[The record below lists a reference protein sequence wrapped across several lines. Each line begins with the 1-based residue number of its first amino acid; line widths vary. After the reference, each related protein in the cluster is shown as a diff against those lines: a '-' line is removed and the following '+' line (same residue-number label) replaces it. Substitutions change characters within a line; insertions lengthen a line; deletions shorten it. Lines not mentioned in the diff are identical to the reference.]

1 MTHSLASFTPLTS
14 FTRLSKAL
22 VLVASLFVVT
32 GCANMGGLGA
42 ALQPITP
49 KVGLSSVKMKN
60 FSPAGI
66 NFDFNLAV
74 DNPNGFD
81 LKLNGFDYKVKS
93 LGQEIANGLYRQ
105 PINLAKN
112 AKTPVTIPLA
122 VEPSKLL
129 NFFRAFLGSNKSAK
143 ALMEA
148 TVFVDSPVGELS
160 FDFADEKVIRR

>member
-1 MTHSLASFTPLTS
+1 MTSKIKTLMLFALFAQIIG
-14 FTRLSKAL
+14 LS
-22 VLVASLFVVT
+22 
-32 GCANMGGLGA
+32 GCANMGGVAG

-49 KVGLSSVKMKN
+49 KVSLSSVQMKN

-74 DNPNGFD
+74 DNPNAFG

-105 PINLAKN
+105 PIALAKQ
-112 AKTPVTIPLA
+112 AKTNVTIPLS
-122 VEPSKLL
+122 VEPAKLL
-129 NFFRAFLGSNKSAK
+129 GFFQAFLGSNKAAK

-160 FDFADEKVIRR
+160 FNFSDEKQIRR